1 MAVAQIRLFF
11 ICFKNAFHSELQ
23 QLFSGFTRHWL
34 LWIFPFLIF
43 TLISSIFTQGVMLD
57 LPIGVVD
64 HDHSSLSR
72 QLIREL
78 DAGSHAKLI
87 NDDMSL
93 PEAIEQLKR
102 INIYA
107 LLYIP
112 PNFEADVLAG
122 QQPTP
127 ILYYNSLYYSAGL
140 YSIMDYSGLINS
152 LNEHYRGIMATKIG
166 LPIPTLA
173 KVNFV
178 YDGLFNATGNSRYF
192 QLFSA
197 IVHILQLFVVACT
210 VHLLGQLPKT
220 FQVNYA
226 IILGKLFPYTLWYT
240 SLLLL
245 EIAVLVLASS
255 AKVNSQPIFMPI
267 VIFFYVMA
275 AQSIG
280 VLLFTFTR
288 TVINAYS
295 LIGILVGLALT
306 YSGITVPEISMPLV
320 AQLIAQIEP
329 LTYAINTLFDIFLR
343 HITFSSVVETC
354 LILIIYPFITM
365 ILARKR
371 FTKRLEQQEVFN

>member
-1 MAVAQIRLFF
+1 MAVAKVKLFC
-11 ICFKNAFHSELQ
+11 IYFKKAFNSELK
-23 QLFSGFTRHWL
+23 LIFSSFIRHWL
-34 LWIFPFLIF
+34 LWIFPLIIF
-43 TLISSIFTQGVMLD
+43 MLISSIFIQGVMLN

-64 HDHSSLSR
+64 QDHSQLSR

-87 NDDMSL
+87 NYDIPL
-93 PEAIEQLKR
+93 LEALKQLKK

-122 QQPTP
+122 HQPTP
-127 ILYYNSLYYSAGL
+127 VLYYNALYYSSGL

-152 LNEHYRGIMATKIG
+152 LNDHYRRIMASKVG
-166 LPIPTLA
+166 LPMPILA
-173 KVNFV
+173 KVNFI

-197 IVHILQLFVVACT
+197 IIHILQLFVVACT

-220 FQVNYA
+220 ARVNYA
-226 IILGKLFPYTLWYT
+226 VILGKLLPYTLWYT
-240 SLLLL
+240 SLLLF
-245 EIAVLVLASS
+245 EITMLVLASS

-267 VIFFYVMA
+267 VIFFYVIA

-280 VLLFTFTR
+280 ILLFTFTR

-306 YSGITVPEISMPLV
+306 YSGITIPEISMPLI
-320 AQLIAQIEP
+320 AQFIAQIEP
-329 LTYAINTLFDIFLR
+329 LTYALNTLFDIFLR
-343 HITFSSVVETC
+343 HISFISIVKTC
-354 LILIIYPFITM
+354 LILILYPLLT
-365 ILARKR
+365 ILLTRTR
-371 FTKRLEQQEVFN
+371 FLKRLNQQEVFD